1 MTGFR
6 IEHAAFEKGQV
17 QEWARREVRHDDW
30 PVVYAINGA
39 RHVYVGESVNAG
51 TRVLQH
57 LGSPKADH
65 LDEFRVVLDDTFN
78 KSVCLDLETYL
89 IRVLNADQRYTVL
102 NKQSNTRNS
111 NYYDRH
117 RYRARFADVFEAL
130 RAAGLFDHDL
140 ETLENSNL
148 FKLSPFTSLTQ
159 TQAHAVER
167 IVELIE
173 QSNADDGV
181 GPVVVQGDPGTGK
194 TVVAIFLA
202 KLLADMDEPEDEHL
216 DVETFIDTEAP
227 DARIALRGLKVAF
240 VVPQQ
245 SLRETIK
252 NVFKATPALRD
263 VPVLT
268 PFEVAESPKV
278 FDVLIVDEAHR
289 LQQFSG
295 SLQMLSTR
303 FRDINRRLFP
313 DDVDGVA
320 HTQLD
325 WIVAMSRTPVLM
337 LDAEQTIRPMS
348 DLPATTVSE
357 VVEQARDQ
365 DRFLRLWTQMRT
377 LAGEQYVDHVTDVL
391 SGSPDSRIEFV
402 DYDLRL
408 YDDLSDMRRAIYARE
423 REHGLSR
430 MAAGFAWPWVSKKD
444 KSRPDIV
451 LDGLELF
458 WNRTDK
464 DWINSPTALE
474 EIGCIHTTQ
483 GYDLNYAGII
493 IGPELRWDPVA
504 DQPFF
509 VRESYHDQNG
519 RKNNNALG
527 QTYSDDDLLRYVINI
542 YRVLLTRGIRGTYIY
557 ACDPALREHLRRY
570 VPTAPGSAS

>member
-6 IEHAAFEKGQV
+6 IERAAFERGQV
-17 QEWARREVRHDDW
+17 QEWAGREVRHDDW

-57 LGSPKADH
+57 LASPKAEH

-89 IRVLNADQRYTVL
+89 IRMLNADQRYTVL
-102 NKQSNTRNS
+102 NKQLNTRNS

-159 TQAHAVER
+159 TQAHAVETILDLVR
-167 IVELIE
+167 GEAPASSPI
-173 QSNADDGV
+173 
-181 GPVVVQGDPGTGK
+181 VVQGDPGTGK

-216 DVETFIDTEAP
+216 DLGTFIDTEAP
-227 DARIALRGLKVAF
+227 DARTGLRDLRIAF

-245 SLRETIK
+245 SLRKTIE
-252 NVFKATPALRD
+252 NVFKATPSLRD

-268 PFEVAESPKV
+268 PFEVAESPSP

-295 SLQMLSTR
+295 ALQTLSTP

-325 WIVAMSRTPVLM
+325 WIVAMSHTQVLM
-337 LDAEQTIRPMS
+337 LDARQTVRPMS
-348 DLPATTVSE
+348 DLPSSTVSD
-357 VVEQARDQ
+357 VVDRARRDG
-365 DRFLRLWTQMRT
+365 RFLRLWTQMRT
-377 LAGEQYVDHVTDVL
+377 LAGEKYVDHVTDVL
-391 SGSPDSRIEFV
+391 SGVPESRIEFV

-408 YDDLSDMRRAIYARE
+408 YDDLTEMREAIFARD
-423 REHGLSR
+423 REHGLAR
-430 MAAGFAWPWVSKKD
+430 MAAGFAWKWVSRKH
-444 KSRPDIV
+444 KSQPDIV

-458 WNRTDK
+458 WNRAVK

-474 EIGCIHTTQ
+474 EVGCIHTTQ

-504 DQPFF
+504 DKPFF

-542 YRVLLTRGIRGTYIY
+542 YRVLLSRGIRGTYIY
-557 ACDPALREHLRRY
+557 ACDPELREHLRRY
-570 VPTAPGSAS
+570 VPPPPASTS